1 MDGYFLANHW
11 EQTVSDALFLFLLYL
26 NPSGLSRGRPD
37 FLCISGLT
45 VFGRMWYNNN
55 QSALERVHN
64 YVFGGL
70 ILLPEGSDCDDLDGV
85 SHFVQCRLRHH
96 FDLAKQQ

>member
-1 MDGYFLANHW
+1 M
-11 EQTVSDALFLFLLYL
+11 LFLSLLYPF
-26 NPSGLSRGRPD
+26 PSSLSRGRPD
-37 FLCISGLT
+37 FLRISGLT

-85 SHFVQCRLRHH
+85 FCFVQCCM
-96 FDLAKQQ
+96 KEPI